1 MSSTTTAALTVLLL
15 PSFRMAGNRR
25 GMIIAG
31 ERMHSDH
38 NLCCDAAICRWQLGS
53 VGLYGADGACMCAV
67 ILLHSCRLFHHSL
80 SLVVP
85 WLEVFHHHL
94 HSLTQGAWPS
104 VVFLPDPQM
113 LYSSLSLCA
122 PSPRSSEKQW
132 FMNCNIY
139 HKTVLL
145 HACSYMIHPQ
155 VLLGPHR
162 QRMPICLGKEKVK
175 LWAQKTQRDPRKG
188 VSKVQYVHFY
198 PALRIWLWWKKSNN
212 DKTITLG

>member
-1 MSSTTTAALTVLLL
+1 MQMTVRFCGPLWRSWSVYVRCYS
-15 PSFRMAGNRR
+15 PSFLQTLPPLPLPG
-25 GMIIAG
+25 G
-31 ERMHSDH
+31 
-38 NLCCDAAICRWQLGS
+38 
-53 VGLYGADGACMCAV
+53 
-67 ILLHSCRLFHHSL
+67 
-80 SLVVP
+80 
-85 WLEVFHHHL
+85 
-94 HSLTQGAWPS
+94 SLTWSPLFTTIYTLSHREREPS
-104 VVFLPDPQM
+104 VVFLLDPQM

-212 DKTITLG
+212 DKTIALG